1 MSKLTAFD
9 SKEFSRSNAAGKLG
23 FYTPLGCGITVSKEE
38 ELSST
43 YIKNLSEISNSFNIE
58 KCCGAFSP
66 AEYLKKISPAKT
78 ISLSDKLLKSVQD
91 LIESAY
97 FSYVILPPKD
107 VPLVEVGGYRCPK
120 KAINTFDFLRK
131 LSVYFS
137 YMTAWKYLG
146 VGSHASEKIIIDGF
160 HGKRTPAWDDVIKRT
175 SPKIYSHGDE
185 CNPFISVADIIAF
198 LTNIKLWDNR
208 LRLTPQNIEQVW
220 KGYSFKTDTRFL
232 DKKIL
237 SKIKWYSNQHIELSS
252 HYARPIVFLTVD
264 GYKTDYLKRLNV
276 YAEATILA
284 RQENGCVQGFDK
296 AIDSPKIR
304 DGDIFVYAGEE
315 STKTAHTLKDM
326 YQIEILPFK
335 ELKGKIH
342 NS

>member
-1 MSKLTAFD
+1 MPKLTAFD
-9 SKEFSRSNAAGKLG
+9 SKEYSRSNAAGELK

-38 ELSST
+38 EFSSKYVMKLSELSSD
-43 YIKNLSEISNSFNIE
+43 YGIE

-66 AEYLKKISPAKT
+66 AEYLQRISPAKT

-91 LIESAY
+91 LIESVY

-107 VPLVEVGGYRCPK
+107 VPIVEVGGYGCPK

-146 VGSHASEKIIIDGF
+146 IESRTNERIIIDGF
-160 HGKRTPAWDDVIKRT
+160 HGKRTPAWDDIIERT
-175 SPKIYSHGDE
+175 SPIIYPHGDE
-185 CNPFISVADIIAF
+185 CNPFISIADIIAF
-198 LTNIKLWDNR
+198 LTNKKLWDGH
-208 LRLTPQNIEQVW
+208 LRLTPQNIAQVW
-220 KGYSFKTDTRFL
+220 ESYSFNTDTHFL

-237 SKIKWYSNQHIELSS
+237 SKIKWYSNKHIALSS

-264 GYKTDYLKRLNV
+264 DYKTEYLKRLNI

-284 RQENGCVQGFDK
+284 RQKNGCVQGFDK

-315 STKTAHTLKDM
+315 STKMARTIKDM
-326 YQIEILPFK
+326 YEIEILPFK
-335 ELKGKIH
+335 ELKERIR